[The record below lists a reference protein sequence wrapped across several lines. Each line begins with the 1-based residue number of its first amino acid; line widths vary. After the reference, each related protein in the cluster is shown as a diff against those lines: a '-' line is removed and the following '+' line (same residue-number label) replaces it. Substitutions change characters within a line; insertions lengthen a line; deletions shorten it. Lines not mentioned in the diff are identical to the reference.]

1 MMGET
6 RKLKCRLIPGGW
18 IGDDKP
24 QQETII
30 CYDIHRKVE
39 HHFNLKCI
47 GEYEEHNEKE
57 LKRLTDLIN
66 QLLTENRMLKDNENI
81 RNGMRMLFK

>member
-1 MMGET
+1 MIENK
-6 RKLKCRLIPGGW
+6 RVKCKLISGGW
-18 IGDDKP
+18 YGNDKP
-24 QQETII
+24 QQETIV
-30 CYDIHRKVE
+30 CYDIHRKIE
-39 HHFNLKCI
+39 HHFNLKGI

-81 RNGMRMLFK
+81 RNGMEMLFQ